1 MKKILLSLC
10 CLFVLGGCSIFP
22 LEPKDVQ
29 KENPSEIIEEPKDEE
44 ETKAPEQPVEVP
56 KSRAEA
62 ILENMTLEEK
72 VSQMFLV
79 RYSDQAAQ
87 DLSMYDLGGFIFFA
101 RDFADE
107 TIESMH
113 EKINSLQHQNPIN
126 MFMGVDEEGGIVNRI
141 SLYSQYRAVPFH
153 SPQSLYQEGG
163 IDLVSSDTLE
173 KCNLL
178 RSIGLNMNFAPVVD
192 VPETAEDYIY
202 ERSFGTDP
210 ELTAQ
215 YAQTVVSVMK
225 EEKIASVLKHFP
237 GYGNNEDTH
246 TGVAIDERSLESFY
260 ERDFIP
266 FSAGLEAGADLVLI
280 THTIVKNID
289 EFTPASLSSAVHE
302 ILRNDLGFEGVIVTD
317 DLFMQGVRDLYSDE
331 EAAIQAVIS
340 GNDLICTT
348 NYEVQIPAV
357 IQAVKDGKIYEE
369 RIDESVLRI
378 LNCKLKLG
386 IIS

>member
-22 LEPKDVQ
+22 IEQKVQ
-29 KENPSEIIEEPKDEE
+29 EETPSEIIEEPKEE
-44 ETKAPEQPVEVP
+44 ETEAPEQPVEVP

-87 DLSMYDLGGFIFFA
+87 DLALYDFGGFIFFA

-107 TIESMH
+107 TIVSMN
-113 EKINSLQHQNPIN
+113 EKITALQHQNPIN

-141 SLYSQYRAVPFH
+141 SLYPQYRAVPFH

-266 FSAGLEAGADLVLI
+266 FSAGIEAGADLVLI
-280 THTIVKNID
+280 THTIVKNMD

-357 IQAVKDGKIYEE
+357 IQAVKDGKINEE

>member
-44 ETKAPEQPVEVP
+44 ETKAPEQPVELP

-62 ILENMTLEEK
+62 ILENMTLEQK
-72 VSQMFLV
+72 VSQMFIV

-107 TIESMH
+107 TIESMN
-113 EKINSLQHQNPIN
+113 EKIIALQHQNPIN

-141 SLYSQYRAVPFH
+141 SLYPQYRAVPFH

-266 FSAGLEAGADLVLI
+266 FSAGIEAGADLVLI

-357 IQAVKDGKIYEE
+357 IQAVKDGKINEE

>member
-87 DLSMYDLGGFIFFA
+87 DLALYDFGGFIFFA
-101 RDFADE
+101 KDFADE
-107 TIESMH
+107 TIESMN
-113 EKINSLQHQNPIN
+113 EKIIALQHQNPIN

-141 SLYSQYRAVPFH
+141 SLYPQYRAVPFH

-266 FSAGLEAGADLVLI
+266 FSAGIEAGADLVLI
-280 THTIVKNID
+280 THTIVKNMD

-357 IQAVKDGKIYEE
+357 IQAVKDGKISEE
-369 RIDESVLRI
+369 RIDESVLRV

>member
-29 KENPSEIIEEPKDEE
+29 KENPSEIIEEPKEE
-44 ETKAPEQPVEVP
+44 ETEAPEQSVEVP

-87 DLSMYDLGGFIFFA
+87 DLALYDFGGFIFFA

-107 TIESMH
+107 TIVSMN
-113 EKINSLQHQNPIN
+113 EKITALQHQNPIN

-141 SLYSQYRAVPFH
+141 SLYPQYRAVPFH

-266 FSAGLEAGADLVLI
+266 FSAGIEAGADLVLI

-357 IQAVKDGKIYEE
+357 IQAVKDGKINEE
-369 RIDESVLRI
+369 RINESVLRI

>member
-87 DLSMYDLGGFIFFA
+87 DLALYDFGGFIFFA
-101 RDFADE
+101 KDFADE
-107 TIESMH
+107 TIESMN
-113 EKINSLQHQNPIN
+113 EKIIALQHQNPIY

-141 SLYSQYRAVPFH
+141 SLYPQYRAVPFH

-266 FSAGLEAGADLVLI
+266 FSAGIEAGADLVLI

-357 IQAVKDGKIYEE
+357 IQAVKDGKINEE

>member
-62 ILENMTLEEK
+62 ILENMTLEQK
-72 VSQMFLV
+72 VSQMFIV

-107 TIESMH
+107 TIESMN
-113 EKINSLQHQNPIN
+113 EKIIALQHQNPIN

-141 SLYSQYRAVPFH
+141 SLYPQYRAVPFH

-266 FSAGLEAGADLVLI
+266 FSAGIEAGADLVLI

-357 IQAVKDGKIYEE
+357 IQAVKDGKINEE

>member
-29 KENPSEIIEEPKDEE
+29 KENPSEIIEEPKEE
-44 ETKAPEQPVEVP
+44 ETEAPEQSVEVP

-87 DLSMYDLGGFIFFA
+87 DLALYDFGGFIFFA
-101 RDFADE
+101 KDFADE
-107 TIESMH
+107 TIESMN
-113 EKINSLQHQNPIN
+113 EKIIALQHQNPIN

-141 SLYSQYRAVPFH
+141 SLYPQYRAVPFH

-266 FSAGLEAGADLVLI
+266 FSAGIEAGADLVLI

-357 IQAVKDGKIYEE
+357 IQAVKDGKINEE
-369 RIDESVLRI
+369 RINESVLRI

>member
-44 ETKAPEQPVEVP
+44 ETEAPEQSVEVP

-87 DLSMYDLGGFIFFA
+87 DLALYDFGGFIFFA
-101 RDFADE
+101 KDFADE
-107 TIESMH
+107 TIESMN
-113 EKINSLQHQNPIN
+113 EKIIALQHQNPIN
-126 MFMGVDEEGGIVNRI
+126 MFMGVDEEGGIVNRV
-141 SLYSQYRAVPFH
+141 SLYPQYRAVPFH

-163 IDLVSSDTLE
+163 FDLVSSDTLE

-266 FSAGLEAGADLVLI
+266 FSAGIEAGADLVLI

-357 IQAVKDGKIYEE
+357 IQAVKDGKINEE

>member
-22 LEPKDVQ
+22 IEQKVQ
-29 KENPSEIIEEPKDEE
+29 EETPSEIIEEPKEE
-44 ETKAPEQPVEVP
+44 ETEAPEQPVEVP

-87 DLSMYDLGGFIFFA
+87 DLALYDFGGFIFFA
-101 RDFADE
+101 KDFADE
-107 TIESMH
+107 TIESMN
-113 EKINSLQHQNPIN
+113 EKIIALQHQNPIN

-141 SLYSQYRAVPFH
+141 SLYPQYRAVPFH

-192 VPETAEDYIY
+192 VPETADDYIY

-266 FSAGLEAGADLVLI
+266 FSAGIEAGADLVLI

-302 ILRNDLGFEGVIVTD
+302 ILRNDLEFEGVIITD
-317 DLFMQGVRDLYSDE
+317 DLYMQGIRDLYSDE
-331 EAAIQAVIS
+331 EAAVQAVIA

-348 NYEVQIPAV
+348 NYSVQIPAV
-357 IQAVKDGKIYEE
+357 IQAVKDGRISEE
-369 RIDESVLRI
+369 RINESVLRI
-378 LNCKLKLG
+378 LNCKLELG

>member
-29 KENPSEIIEEPKDEE
+29 KENPSEIIEEPKGEE
-44 ETKAPEQPVEVP
+44 ETEAPEQPVEVP

-87 DLSMYDLGGFIFFA
+87 DLALYDFGGFIFFA
-101 RDFADE
+101 KDFADE
-107 TIESMH
+107 TIVSMN
-113 EKINSLQHQNPIN
+113 EKITALQHQNPIN

-141 SLYSQYRAVPFH
+141 SLYPQYRAVPFH

-163 IDLVSSDTLE
+163 FDLVSSDTLE

-178 RSIGLNMNFAPVVD
+178 QSIGLNMNFAPVVD

-266 FSAGLEAGADLVLI
+266 FSAGIEAGADLVLI

-357 IQAVKDGKIYEE
+357 IQAVKDGKINEE

>member
-44 ETKAPEQPVEVP
+44 ETKAPEQPVELP

-107 TIESMH
+107 TIESMN
-113 EKINSLQHQNPIN
+113 EKIIALQHQNPIN

-141 SLYSQYRAVPFH
+141 SLYPQYRAVPFH

-163 IDLVSSDTLE
+163 FDLVSSDTLE

-192 VPETAEDYIY
+192 VPETTDDYIY

-266 FSAGLEAGADLVLI
+266 FSAGIEAGADLVLI

-302 ILRNDLGFEGVIVTD
+302 ILRNDLGFEGVIITD

-357 IQAVKDGKIYEE
+357 IQAVKDGKINEE

>member
-44 ETKAPEQPVEVP
+44 ETEAPEQSVEVP

-107 TIESMH
+107 TIESMN
-113 EKINSLQHQNPIN
+113 EKIIALQHQNPIN

-141 SLYSQYRAVPFH
+141 SLYPQYRAVPFH

-163 IDLVSSDTLE
+163 FDLVSSDTLE

-192 VPETAEDYIY
+192 VPETTDDYIY

-266 FSAGLEAGADLVLI
+266 FSAGIEAGADLVLI

-302 ILRNDLGFEGVIVTD
+302 ILRNDLGFEGVIITD

-357 IQAVKDGKIYEE
+357 IQAVKDGKINEE

>member
-22 LEPKDVQ
+22 LESKDVQ

-79 RYSDQAAQ
+79 RYSEQAAQ

-107 TIESMH
+107 TIESMN
-113 EKINSLQHQNPIN
+113 EKIIALQHQNPIN

-141 SLYSQYRAVPFH
+141 SLYPQYRAVPFH

-266 FSAGLEAGADLVLI
+266 FSAGIETGADLVLI

-357 IQAVKDGKIYEE
+357 IQAVKDGKINEE